1 VSAFVESID
10 RARQAAAPRAHDVPS
25 GPLATRLEAMR
36 ADGFAAFEAQGLP
49 TRRDERWK
57 GTNVS
62 KIADLAF
69 ERVGASDDADNAFA
83 KDPRVAAFEPD
94 LLFVDGRM
102 VQASAGRADLPEGIR
117 ILSLAE
123 ASAKIPDVV
132 AAELGAV
139 ADPKADPFV
148 ALNGALF
155 EDAAVVVFAPKA
167 RPARPLRILSVAS
180 ASNAASAHF
189 SRLLFV
195 AGASSQGLVA
205 FGSMSEGDGPGF
217 TSLVSEFRLEADA
230 KIASVELQTEAA
242 DRVHLSQ
249 TFAALESDANFASTV
264 VSLSEGLV
272 RSEISVTMQAE
283 GGSTL
288 MNGFFLGRGDAHH
301 DHFTTVDHAAPH
313 CTSDEEYR
321 GVLADDSEGVFRGR
335 VIVRPDAQKTDA
347 RQSNP
352 NLLLSEGASIDT
364 KPQLEIY
371 ADDVKASHG
380 STIGQLDDDAL
391 FFLRARGIDEE
402 AARLLLTRAFAQ
414 KIVDGI
420 FEPGIRALVS
430 ECVDDALARLE
441 ERST

>member
-1 VSAFVESID
+1 MSAFVESID
-10 RARQAAAPRAHDVPS
+10 RARQAIAAHRPDVPS
-25 GPLATRLEAMR
+25 GPLATRLEALR
-36 ADGFAAFEAQGLP
+36 ADGFAGFEAQGLP

-69 ERVGASDDADNAFA
+69 ERVGVSDDVGNALA
-83 KDPRVAAFEPD
+83 NDPRVAAFEPD
-94 LLFVDGRM
+94 VLFVDGRM
-102 VQASAGRADLPEGIR
+102 VQASAARTDLPEGIR

-123 ASAKIPDVV
+123 AATEIPDVV
-132 AAELGAV
+132 AAELGGL
-139 ADPKADPFV
+139 ADAKVDPFV
-148 ALNGALF
+148 ALSDALF
-155 EDAAVVVFAPKA
+155 EDAAVVVLAAKA
-167 RPARPLRILSVAS
+167 HPARPLRLLSVTS
-180 ASNAASAHF
+180 ASGNASAHF

-195 AGASSQGLVA
+195 AGESSQGLVA
-205 FGSMSEGDGPGF
+205 FESMSAGDGPGF
-217 TSLVSEFRLEADA
+217 TSLVSEFRLATDA
-230 KIASVELQTEAA
+230 KIVSVELQTEAA
-242 DRVHLSQ
+242 DRVHVSQ
-249 TFAALESDANFASTV
+249 TFAALERDASFASTV

-283 GGSTL
+283 GGSTWL
-288 MNGFFLGRGDAHH
+288 NGFFLGRGDAHH

-321 GVLADDSEGVFRGR
+321 GVLTDDAEGVFRGR

-402 AARLLLTRAFAQ
+402 TARLLLTRAFAQ
-414 KIVDGI
+414 KIVDGL

-430 ECVDDALARLE
+430 ERVDDALARLE
-441 ERST
+441 ERSP